1 MEVLLPALRPWLG
14 QIQVRLIDRLISRDT
29 GYWEGL
35 ASGAAVLTTTYGS
48 PDREA
53 ILPQVAGWAQQSNS
67 SDAVVFAAIMARI
80 HLLAEARFQY
90 ERASDKGLFGDPS
103 LRILEQPWPGGST
116 GELLARMEQDV
127 SLAGNSYTWNAG
139 DRLVRLR
146 PDWVTII
153 SEVVTPPGGGRY
165 RNKIGY
171 WWEPPKTVL
180 DQGKG
185 EFYAVDEV
193 AHWCPI
199 PDPQADFR
207 GMSWLTPVYRDINAD
222 SGLAQYKIKY
232 LENNASPNM
241 VVRYPQKMQPGTID
255 LLRERIHARYGGV
268 DNAFK
273 SMVLDQ
279 GADLTIIGNS
289 LQQMD
294 FANVV
299 QAGTDRILSA
309 ALVPPLVV
317 GLEPIRGAGK
327 SYEQV
332 MRHFGELWALP
343 QWRSA
348 CAALERIV
356 PFAPLGQG
364 GVRLWIAEAEI
375 AALQDG
381 AQVQAQ
387 VALVSAQACLTYVQ
401 AGYTRE
407 SAMAAVEAG
416 DISLL
421 VPDPMAGLAPAAP
434 TTVQHMLPQ
443 AQPGATADPLPAGN
457 PRLPT
462 GSVSP
467 GDGGNG
473 TRPTPRPAAARRM
486 ITAANGHR

>member
-1 MEVLLPALRPWLG
+1 M
-14 QIQVRLIDRLISRDT
+14 RLIDRLLRRDT

-35 ASGAAVLTTTYGS
+35 ASGAAVLTTTYGA

-53 ILPQVAGWAQQSNS
+53 ILPQVAGWAQQANV
-67 SDAVVFAAIMARI
+67 SDAPVFAAMIARM
-80 HLLAEARFQY
+80 HLFSEARFQFQ
-90 ERASDKGLFGDPS
+90 RNGDRGLFGNPS
-103 LRILEQPWPGGST
+103 LGILEHPWPGGTS

-127 SLAGNSYTWNAG
+127 SLAGNSYTWSVPDDA
-139 DRLVRLR
+139 RLVRLR
-146 PDWVTII
+146 PDWVTIV
-153 SEVVTPPGGGRY
+153 SEQVHPPGGGVY
-165 RNKIGY
+165 RRKVGY

-185 EFYAVDEV
+185 EFYPAEEV
-193 AHWCPI
+193 AHWAPI

-232 LENNASPNM
+232 LENSASPNM
-241 VVRYPQKMQPGTID
+241 IIRHPAKLSPGTID
-255 LLRERIHARYGGV
+255 GVRERMTARYAGV

-273 SMVLDQ
+273 TVVLDQ
-279 GADLTIIGNS
+279 GADITVIGNS

-317 GLEPIRGAGK
+317 GLEPIKGAGK

-348 CAALERIV
+348 CAALEQV
-356 PFAPLGQG
+356 CPPPGEG
-364 GVRLWIAEAEI
+364 TRLWIAEGDI

-387 VALVSAQACLTYVQ
+387 VALVQAQALLTTVQ

-407 SAMAAVEAG
+407 SALAYVESG
-416 DISLL
+416 DVSLL

-434 TTVQHMLPQ
+434 TTVQHLLPQ

-457 PRLPT
+457 PRLPV
-462 GSVSP
+462 GSTSP
-467 GDGGNG
+467 GDGGNN
-473 TRPTPRPAAARRM
+473 TRPVPRPAAARRAL
-486 ITAANGHR
+486 TGAVNGHR

>member
-1 MEVLLPALRPWLG
+1 MRLL
-14 QIQVRLIDRLISRDT
+14 DRLVRRT

-35 ASGAAVLTTTYGS
+35 ASGAAILTSTYGS

-53 ILPQVAGWAQQSNS
+53 ILPQVAGWAQQANG
-67 SDAVVFAAIMARI
+67 SDAVVFAAILARM
-80 HLLAEARFQY
+80 HLFSEARFVFQ
-90 ERASDKGLFGDPS
+90 RASDKGVFGDAS
-103 LRILEQPWPGGST
+103 LAKLERPFGPRSHA
-116 GELLARMEQDV
+116 GELLARMEQDA
-127 SLAGNSYTWNAG
+127 SIAGNSYTWDAG

-146 PDWVTII
+146 PDWVTIV
-153 SEVVTPPGGGRY
+153 SELVHPPGGGTY
-165 RNKIGY
+165 RQVIGY
-171 WWEPPKTVL
+171 WWEPPKSVL

-185 EFYAVDEV
+185 EFYPADEV
-193 AHWCPI
+193 AHWAPI

-232 LENNASPNM
+232 LENNASPN
-241 VVRYPQKMQPGTID
+241 VVIRYAQKLHPSVID
-255 LLRERIHARYGGV
+255 SVRERMHARYGGV
-268 DNAFK
+268 ENAFK
-273 SMVLDQ
+273 TLVLDQ
-279 GADLTIIGNS
+279 GADLTVVGNS
-289 LQQMD
+289 MQQMD

-332 MRHFGELWALP
+332 MRHFGELWGLP

-348 CAALERIV
+348 CAALE
-356 PFAPLGQG
+356 PLLDFAPLGKG
-364 GVRLWIAEAEI
+364 GVRLWIAQGEI

-387 VALVSAQACLTYVQ
+387 VALVSAQAVLTYVQ
-401 AGYTRE
+401 AGATIE

-416 DISLL
+416 DVSLL
-421 VPDPMAGLAPAAP
+421 VRDTAAALAPAAP
-434 TTVQHMLPQ
+434 TNVQHLLPQ
-443 AQPGATADPLPAGN
+443 AQPGATADPLPPML
-457 PRLPT
+457 PRLPA

-473 TRPTPRPAAARRM
+473 TRPTRRPSAGRRS
-486 ITAANGHR
+486 ITTGVNGHG